1 MTFSNFSQ
9 KRCQAALFRLT
20 ACCIRQRTSLI
31 GLALI
36 IISGIAAFT
45 TVPAA
50 CVLPETSPPF
60 TPGERLVFSLNW
72 QGISAGKAELTILPI
87 TTLSG
92 EPAYHFV
99 LTARTN
105 GFIDNF
111 YKVRS
116 RFEAFADMGLT
127 RSLLF
132 KKKQREGDFRRE
144 ADIRFDWERNEAR
157 YFTKTKIRTPIPLA
171 AGTFDPLSVLFY
183 VRTLPFAE
191 GAEVKRFVT
200 DGKKSV
206 EGTMRVVKKET
217 ITVPAGTYDT
227 YLVKPDTKDIGGVFK
242 KSKNATISLW
252 LTADHRRMPV
262 KIKSKVSI
270 GSFYGELEKAE
281 GVK

>member
-1 MTFSNFSQ
+1 MIRFNLFST
-9 KRCQAALFRLT
+9 RCQPDLRGLTAVFRL
-20 ACCIRQRTSLI
+20 ACFF
-31 GLALI
+31 G
-36 IISGIAAFT
+36 AAFLVVSGVAT
-45 TVPAA
+45 FITVPAESIT
-50 CVLPETSPPF
+50 PDTSPPF

-72 QGISAGKAELTILPI
+72 QGISAGKAELITMPI

-111 YKVRS
+111 YKVRN
-116 RFEAFADMGLT
+116 RFEAFANMALT

-132 KKKQREGDFRRE
+132 KRNQREGDFRRE
-144 ADIRFDWERNEAR
+144 VDVRFDWKRGEAQ
-157 YFTKTKIRTPIPLA
+157 YATKTKTRTPIPLED
-171 AGTFDPLSVLFY
+171 GTFDPLSVLFY

-191 GAEVKRFVT
+191 GAEVKRYVT

-206 EGTMRVVKKET
+206 EGVMRIVKREK

-242 KSKNATISLW
+242 KSKNTTISLW
-252 LTADHRRMPV
+252 LTADYRRMPV
-262 KIKSKVSI
+262 KIKSKVAV

-281 GVK
+281 GIK

>member
-1 MTFSNFSQ
+1 MLL
-9 KRCQAALFRLT
+9 RLFDNIAQRIPLYLT
-20 ACCIRQRTSLI
+20 AASLTQRAAFFILGFAI
-31 GLALI
+31 V
-36 IISGIAAFT
+36 SGIAIFT
-45 TVPAA
+45 TVPAESIT
-50 CVLPETSPPF
+50 PDTSPPF

-72 QGISAGKAELTILPI
+72 QGISAGKAELLTMPI

-111 YKVRS
+111 YKVRN
-116 RFEAFADMGLT
+116 RFEAFADMTLT
-127 RSLLF
+127 RSLFF
-132 KKKQREGDFRRE
+132 KRKQREGDFRRE
-144 ADIRFDWERNEAR
+144 VDVHFDWERGEAQ
-157 YFTKTKIRTPIPLA
+157 YATKTKARTPIPLED
-171 AGTFDPLSVLFY
+171 GTFDPLSVLFY

-191 GAEVKRFVT
+191 GAEVKRYVT

-206 EGTMRVVKKET
+206 EGVMRIVKREK

-262 KIKSKVSI
+262 KIKSKVAV

>member
-1 MTFSNFSQ
+1 MSRFNIFRL
-9 KRCQAALFRLT
+9 RCQPALSGLTAAIRMACFFGAAL
-20 ACCIRQRTSLI
+20 AVVS
-31 GLALI
+31 GLATLI
-36 IISGIAAFT
+36 I
-45 TVPAA
+45 VPAA
-50 CVLPETSPPF
+50 SITPDMSPPF

-72 QGISAGKAELTILPI
+72 QGISAGKAELITMPI

-111 YKVRS
+111 YKVRN
-116 RFEAFADMGLT
+116 RFEAFADMTLT

-132 KKKQREGDFRRE
+132 KRNQREGDFRR
-144 ADIRFDWERNEAR
+144 DVDVHFDWKRGEAQ
-157 YFTKTKIRTPIPLA
+157 YTTKTKKRAPIPLED
-171 AGTFDPLSVLFY
+171 GTFDPLSVLFY
-183 VRTLPFAE
+183 VRTLSFAE
-191 GAEVKRFVT
+191 GAEVKRYVT

-206 EGTMRVVKKET
+206 EGVMRIVKREK

-242 KSKNATISLW
+242 KSKDATISLW
-252 LTADHRRMPV
+252 LTADYRRLPV
-262 KIKSKVSI
+262 KIKSKVAV

-281 GVK
+281 GVQ

>member
-1 MTFSNFSQ
+1 MTFSNLSK

-20 ACCIRQRTSLI
+20 ACCVRQRANVV
-31 GLALI
+31 GLALVI
-36 IISGIAAFT
+36 VSGIATFT
-45 TVPAA
+45 TVPAV
-50 CVLPETSPPF
+50 CILPETSPPF

-72 QGISAGKAELTILPI
+72 QGISAGKAELTIMPI

-111 YKVRS
+111 YKVRN
-116 RFEAFADMGLT
+116 RFEAFADMTLT

-132 KKKQREGDFRRE
+132 KRNQREGDFRRE
-144 ADIRFDWERNEAR
+144 VDVRFDWERGEAQ
-157 YFTKTKIRTPIPLA
+157 YATKTKTRAPIPLED
-171 AGTFDPLSVLFY
+171 GTFDPLSVLFY
-183 VRTLPFAE
+183 VRTLSFIE
-191 GAEVKRFVT
+191 GAEVKRYVT
-200 DGKKSV
+200 DGKKNV
-206 EGTMRVVKKET
+206 EGVMRIVKREK

-252 LTADHRRMPV
+252 LTADHLRMPV
-262 KIKSKVSI
+262 KIKSKVAV
-270 GSFYGELEKAE
+270 GSFYGELEKVE
-281 GVK
+281 GIQ